1 MADNI
6 LEIRELGVRFR
17 TDTGVTHA
25 LNDVNFDVPRGNVT
39 AIVGESGS
47 GKSVT
52 ANCIMRLL
60 QPPGEIVSGSIQFTP
75 AATEPFDIVS
85 VRERRDPRLYDLHGG
100 LISMVFQEP
109 MTALSPVHRVGDQVA
124 EAILCHRDVGKA
136 EALDEAK
143 DMLRRV
149 GIPDIESRFKM
160 YPFEFSGGMRQRV
173 VIAMALVCHPEVLI
187 CDEPTT
193 ALDVTIQAEIL
204 TLIKD
209 LQAEL
214 NNSIIFITHDIGIV
228 AQIADYVV
236 VMYQGRILEIG
247 TVRQVLKD
255 PLHPYTKGLLAAI
268 PGIVPKNQRLATI
281 ATAVGD
287 ADITT
292 PYPLKNVGDG
302 RMVSQA

>member
-1 MADNI
+1 M
-6 LEIRELGVRFR
+6 
-17 TDTGVTHA
+17 
-25 LNDVNFDVPRGNVT
+25 T

-60 QPPGEIVSGSIQFTP
+60 QPPGEIVSGSIMF
-75 AATEPFDIVS
+75 EPSEREAFDV
-85 VRERRDPRLYDLHGG
+85 VQVADRDPRIYELHGG

-109 MTALSPVHRVGDQVA
+109 MTALSPVYRVGNQVA
-124 EAILCHRDVGKA
+124 EAILCHRQVSKEAALA
-136 EALDEAK
+136 EAH
-143 DMLRRV
+143 DMLQRV
-149 GIPDIESRFKM
+149 GIPDVDTRINM

-214 NNSIIFITHDIGIV
+214 HNSIIFITHDIGIV

-236 VMYQGRILEIG
+236 VMYQGRVLEIG

-281 ATAVGD
+281 ATSVGD

-292 PYPLKNVGDG
+292 PYPLKDVGDG
-302 RMVSQA
+302 RMVSQP